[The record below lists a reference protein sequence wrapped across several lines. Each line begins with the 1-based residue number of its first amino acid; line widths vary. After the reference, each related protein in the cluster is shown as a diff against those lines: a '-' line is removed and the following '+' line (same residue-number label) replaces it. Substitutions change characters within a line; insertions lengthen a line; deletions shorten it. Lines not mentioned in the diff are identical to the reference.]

1 VRRERV
7 RGDLAERGQSTVEWV
22 GLLAL
27 VALLFAAMA
36 VFGVRVPGTALA
48 KAVASRMLCAVAVA
62 GSCDDEPALIA
73 AYGSEVGRLAR
84 EHMPTLAF
92 EDGSRG
98 LPVDWRRCRTAA
110 CADGGAEGAVRRSDA
125 GLPVTAFVHVVD
137 CRPGSETATADCSDG
152 RGGNFY
158 LQYWLYYPD
167 SATLRG
173 VPLAGE
179 RGYHADDW
187 ESVQVRIGE
196 DGGVEQRA
204 SSHHGYNYRGD
215 EANLAS
221 DAGLDAI
228 RDLNEALGARADN
241 GWGPETR
248 VLVVSGGSHAGNLGD
263 DPGPRHT
270 PAADVHL
277 VPLEPIA
284 AADRTAFAVSPPW
297 LKQVWLDPEAEDTS

>member
-1 VRRERV
+1 
-7 RGDLAERGQSTVEWV
+7 
-22 GLLAL
+22 
-27 VALLFAAMA
+27 
-36 VFGVRVPGTALA
+36 
-48 KAVASRMLCAVAVA
+48 ML
-62 GSCDDEPALIA
+62 S
-73 AYGSEVGRLAR
+73 S
-84 EHMPTLAF
+84 
-92 EDGSRG
+92 
-98 LPVDWRRCRTAA
+98 
-110 CADGGAEGAVRRSDA
+110 
-125 GLPVTAFVHVVD
+125 
-137 CRPGSETATADCSDG
+137 RPGSETGEADCSDG
-152 RGGNFY
+152 RGGNLY

-173 VPLAGE
+173 IPVAGE

-297 LKQVWLDPEAEDTS
+297 LKQVWLDPEAEGTS